1 MISGYLLYLL
11 YWILMLIT
19 LPLRVLPDAT
29 LPSEFTGTIATA
41 SGYIMFMEDLVPM
54 QNILQ
59 YLGLIVLFEVGILS
73 WKLINWVLRRIP
85 GQS

>member
-1 MISGYLLYLL
+1 MISGFLLFLL

-29 LPSEFTGTIATA
+29 LPDGFSGAIATGA
-41 SGYIMFMEDLVPM
+41 GYIMFMEDLVPM

-59 YLGLIVLFEVGILS
+59 YLGAIVLFEVSILT
-73 WKLINWVLRRIP
+73 WKLTNWVLRRIP

>member
-1 MISGYLLYLL
+1 MISGYLLFLL

-29 LPSEFTGTIATA
+29 LPAEFTGTIATGA
-41 SGYIMFMEDLVPM
+41 SYIMFMEDLVPM